1 MVMASAHDK
10 DRHKGVQTNGI
21 LALVAVVIGGGM
33 MQHLGKKS
41 VLIKSLRRRVRR
53 RAEGEVIIDG
63 RRLLDDVVR
72 WDIGIVELYLA
83 AGLAETA
90 EAETWIDTAE
100 QVFEVDQEVLA
111 DVAPTRNP
119 QGVLAVTAEP
129 RWPVWPASD
138 GVGLYLEAVQDPGN
152 LGAII
157 RSAAGL
163 GAAAV
168 LLGSECAD
176 PFGPAAVRGSA
187 GSVFRIPIE
196 REVPLGRAVERIRR
210 HRGELWATGGNGR
223 QLSEWQPSE
232 PMLLMMGTEGR
243 GLSDEALTAADGVVT
258 IPLER
263 GIESLNVAVA
273 AGILLS
279 HLSHF

>member
-1 MVMASAHDK
+1 MASAHDG
-10 DRHKGVQTNGI
+10 DRDEGVQTNGI

-33 MQHLGKKS
+33 IQHLGKKS

-53 RAEGEVIIDG
+53 RAEGEVIVDG

-83 AGLAETA
+83 AGLAESS
-90 EAETWIDTAE
+90 EAGTWIDVAE
-100 QVFEVDQEVLA
+100 QVFELAPEVLA

-119 QGVLAVTAEP
+119 QGVLAVVEEP
-129 RWPVWPASD
+129 RWPVWSASD

-152 LGAII
+152 LGAIV

-163 GAAAV
+163 GASAI
-168 LLGSECAD
+168 LLGPECAD

-210 HRGELWATGGNGR
+210 HRGEVWATGSDGR
-223 QLSEWQPSE
+223 QLKEWQPSD

-243 GLSDEALTAADGVVT
+243 GLSREALTDADGVIS

-263 GIESLNVAVA
+263 DVESLNVAVA

-279 HLSHF
+279 HLSHV